1 VRCWNCDFDNPQ
13 GMQFCGHCGT
23 PLSQRC
29 PRCRFENPAGF
40 AFCGQCGT
48 PLTGQAPPS
57 ASSAADGQTS
67 ESRSQGSP
75 GSPSRPIRRRRGQAS
90 RTAQRRPAA
99 AGQGAPEAERRQLTV
114 LFCDL
119 VDSTALAARLDPEE
133 LRELVQAY
141 QAACA
146 EVIQRL
152 DGHIAQYL
160 GDGVLVYFGYPQ
172 AHEDDAQRAVRAGL
186 AIVDALGR
194 LKTQLAQDKGV
205 RLAVRLGIHTGLVV
219 VGKMGGGA
227 KREQL
232 ALGETP
238 NLAARLQGLAA
249 PDTVVTSA
257 ATYHLIQGL
266 FECQDLG
273 LHTVKGLSALVQVYR
288 VLGES
293 QAQSR
298 LEAAVSAGLTP
309 LVGRESE
316 VTLLLERWAQVQEGM
331 GQVVILSGE
340 AGIGKSRLVQVVKDR
355 IAGEPHAR
363 LECRSSPYH
372 QNSVLYPVIDLWQRL
387 LQFQRDD
394 APETKRGKLA
404 RALAAYDIALPEVL
418 PLLSVLLS
426 LPPSERYPPLDLTPQ
441 RQRQKTLE
449 AMLAVL
455 LAMAAQRPLLLIV
468 EDLHWVD
475 PSTLEL
481 LSLLIE
487 QTPTA
492 RIFTLLTCRPEFRP
506 PWGTRAHVTFLTL
519 SRLPRGQARVMVEQ
533 VTGGKVLPAEVAQQI
548 VDKTDGVPLFVEE
561 LTKMVLESGLLR
573 EREERYE
580 LTGPLPQLAIPST
593 LHDSLMARLDRL
605 STIKAVAQMGATL
618 GRSFSYELLQAVSPL
633 DDGALQHALRRLVEA
648 ELLYQRGLPP
658 QVTYL
663 FKHAL
668 IQEAAY
674 RSLLKRT
681 RQHYHRRIAQVLEGR
696 FPDMAQTQ
704 PELLAHHYTE
714 AGLVEQATPYWL
726 RAGQYAVQRSAHTEA
741 VGHLTQGLEALNT
754 LPETVERAQHELTL
768 QTTLG
773 PALMAIK
780 GYAAPEVERTYA
792 RARELCRQ
800 VGETPLF
807 LRVLLGLEA
816 FYFIRAQLDT
826 ARELGEQ
833 CLALAQSSQDP
844 PRQQQA
850 FLALASTLFH
860 LGELSAART
869 HLEEGMVLHDPPQAH
884 PRALPAVADPRV
896 ACRAYATWTLWQLGY
911 PDQALQYSREAMSL
925 AQELSHP
932 HSLAFALHFACGLH
946 QYRREAHVVQDMA
959 KSAMEL
965 AAKQEFSYWVATAT
979 IWHGWALAA
988 QGQHTAGIAQIRQG
1002 LDAYRSTGAALGWP
1016 LFLALLAEAYQYG
1029 RQIDAGLAALA
1040 DALETAQQ
1048 TGERWYEAELY
1059 RLQGELLLARAAGPL
1074 PEAETRFH
1082 QAADVAGRQHMKMWE
1097 LRTAMSWAR
1106 LWQRQGKRVEARQ
1119 LLAESYSWFAEGW
1132 DTADL
1137 QEARALLAELS

>member
-1 VRCWNCDFDNPQ
+1 
-13 GMQFCGHCGT
+13 MA
-23 PLSQRC
+23 QRQ
-29 PRCRFENPAGF
+29 PA
-40 AFCGQCGT
+40 
-48 PLTGQAPPS
+48 S
-57 ASSAADGQTS
+57 V
-67 ESRSQGSP
+67 SQG
-75 GSPSRPIRRRRGQAS
+75 
-90 RTAQRRPAA
+90 T
-99 AGQGAPEAERRQLTV
+99 PEAERRQLTV

-133 LRELVQAY
+133 LRELVQSY
-141 QAACA
+141 QAICA
-146 EVIQRL
+146 EAIQRL

-160 GDGVLVYFGYPQ
+160 GDGVLVYFGYPR

-186 AIVDALGR
+186 AIVDALRR
-194 LKTQLAQDKGV
+194 LQTQLAQGKGV
-205 RLAVRLGIHTGLVV
+205 RLAVRVGIHTGLVV

-257 ATYHLIQGL
+257 ATYHLIRGL
-266 FECQDLG
+266 FECHNLG
-273 LHTVKGLSALVQVYR
+273 LQTVKGFSAPVQAYR
-288 VLGES
+288 VVGES
-293 QAQSR
+293 GARSR
-298 LEAAVSAGLTP
+298 LDVAVSVGLTP

-316 VTLLLERWAQVQEGM
+316 VTILLERWARVKEGM
-331 GQVVILSGE
+331 GQVVMLSGE

-355 IAGEPHAR
+355 VAGEPHER
-363 LECRSSPYH
+363 WECRGSPYH
-372 QNSVLYPVIDLWQRL
+372 QNSALYPIIDLWQRVL
-387 LQFQRDD
+387 EFQRDE
-394 APETKRGKLA
+394 APEAKFAKLE
-404 RALAAYDIALPEVL
+404 RALASYHLPHPEVL
-418 PLLSVLLS
+418 PLLGVLLS
-426 LPPSERYPPLDLTPQ
+426 LPLPERYPALALTPQ
-441 RQRQKTLE
+441 RQRQRTLE

-455 LAMAAQRPLLLIV
+455 LAMATQRPLLLIV
-468 EDLHWVD
+468 EDLHWID

-487 QTPTA
+487 QAPTA

-506 PWGTRAHVTFLTL
+506 PWDLRAHVTPLTL
-519 SRLPRGQARVMVEQ
+519 SRLPRGQAQVMVKQ
-533 VTGGKVLPAEVAQQI
+533 VTGGKVLPPEVAQQI

-573 EREERYE
+573 EHEDRYE

-618 GRSFSYELLQAVSPL
+618 GRSFSYELLQAVSTL
-633 DDGALQHALRRLVEA
+633 DDGALQHALRQLVEA

-658 QVTYL
+658 QATYL

-674 RSLLKRT
+674 QSLLKST
-681 RQHYHRRIAQVLEGR
+681 RQHYHRRTAQVLEAR

-714 AGLVEQATPYWL
+714 AGLIEQALPYWL
-726 RAGQYAVQRSAHTEA
+726 RAGQHAIQRSAHTEG

-800 VGETPLF
+800 IGETPLF

-826 ARELGEQ
+826 ACELGEQ
-833 CLALAQSSQDP
+833 CLALAQSAQDQA
-844 PRQQQA
+844 RLQQA
-850 FLALASTLFH
+850 RLALGSTLFH
-860 LGELSAART
+860 LGQPSKART
-869 HLEEGMVLHDPPQAH
+869 HLEEGMVLYDPHQPQ
-884 PRALPAVADPRV
+884 RRVLPAVADPGV
-896 ACRAYATWTLWQLGY
+896 ACHAYATWTLWHLGY
-911 PDQALQYSREAMSL
+911 PDQALRRSREALNL

-932 HSLAFALHFACGLH
+932 HSLVFALHFACGIH
-946 QYRREAHVVQDMA
+946 QYRREAPVVQEMA
-959 KSAMEL
+959 QLALEL

-1002 LDAYRSTGAALGWP
+1002 LDAYRDTGAALGWP
-1016 LFLALLAEAYQYG
+1016 LFLALLAEAYQHG
-1029 RQIDAGLAALA
+1029 GQIDAGLAVVV
-1040 DALETAQQ
+1040 DALETVQR
-1048 TGERWYEAELY
+1048 TGERWYEAELH
-1059 RLQGELLLARAAGPL
+1059 RLRGELLLARAAGPL

-1097 LRTAMSWAR
+1097 LRTAVSLAR